1 MRYFLFSL
9 LSFFAVAAA
18 AQQDSL
24 ANILEPATASAL
36 SEPQYVYL
44 FNSTRVINA
53 HSVEMLD
60 KGTLDVRILHRF
72 DYLNKGIKEM
82 FGLDDASMR
91 LGFDYGI
98 THQLT
103 IGIGRSTYR
112 KELDAFIK
120 WRITRQSTGPAI
132 QPVSLVLVAGSSV
145 WTQQTADSTPP
156 SLADRFSHYVQLLI
170 GRKFGKKLSLQL
182 SPIFVHSNA
191 PFNGESRNVLAAGMG
206 MRYKINHRFS
216 LTADYHH
223 ALGGMQAIN
232 RSPLSLG
239 LDIETGG
246 HTFQLH
252 FSNATGMNER
262 AFIYETYGQFFKADI
277 RFGFNLSRLFTIAK
291 RRR

>member
-1 MRYFLFSL
+1 MRYCLFFLFS
-9 LSFFAVAAA
+9 FFAIAAK
-18 AQQDSL
+18 AQKDSL
-24 ANILEPATASAL
+24 VNKWEPNQKTEL
-36 SEPQYVYL
+36 GEPVYVYL

-72 DYLNKGIKEM
+72 DYINKGIKEM

-91 LGFDYGI
+91 MGFDYGI
-98 THQLT
+98 SNQLT

-112 KELDAFIK
+112 KELDGFVK
-120 WRITRQSTGPAI
+120 WRITRQTTAPVI

-145 WTQQTADSTPP
+145 WTQQSTDSPPP
-156 SLADRFSHYVQLLI
+156 SIADRFSHYVQLLM

-191 PFNGESRNVLAAGMG
+191 PFNGEKRNVLAAGMG
-206 MRYKINHRFS
+206 MRYKINHLFS
-216 LTADYHH
+216 ITADYHH
-223 ALGGMQAIN
+223 ALAGMQAIN

-262 AFIYETYGQFFKADI
+262 AYIYETYGRFFKADI
-277 RFGFNLSRLFTIAK
+277 RFGFNLSRLFILAK